1 MKVELQRGGLEWDA
15 ASNCPK
21 MENITAFEYITGDPC
36 SGKHLERLGPKQN
49 EGEPEDRMMSGGVP
63 SQYRVENYDSILML
77 SEEGK
82 AAGMSADSRVM
93 VSMLVMRHLQDVRG
107 VQSRILVTEIRDPR
121 TQELMSL
128 TKCSDSVV
136 GNELVAMILAQI
148 SEDRDIGYVMEDLFS
163 EEGMEMHIKDIR
175 LFVAPDEL
183 LSWWDLVGR
192 CQQRNMLPIG
202 WIRKNGDPDAEIE
215 AVINPGPDNGH
226 DKNEPMRWN
235 GQEWPFGDMLIVIS
249 LD

>member
-1 MKVELQRGGLEWDA
+1 
-15 ASNCPK
+15 
-21 MENITAFEYITGDPC
+21 
-36 SGKHLERLGPKQN
+36 
-49 EGEPEDRMMSGGVP
+49 
-63 SQYRVENYDSILML
+63 
-77 SEEGK
+77 
-82 AAGMSADSRVM
+82 
-93 VSMLVMRHLQDVRG
+93 MRHIQVKRQLEASKFEGTPPVP
-107 VQSRILVTEIRDPR
+107 VQRILVTEIRDPR

-148 SEDRDIGYVMEDLFS
+148 SEDRDIGFVMEDLFS

-175 LFVAPDEL
+175 LFVGPDEL
-183 LSWWDLVGR
+183 LCWWDLVGR

-226 DKNEPMRWN
+226 D
-235 GQEWPFGDMLIVIS
+235 
-249 LD
+249 